1 MREVVLDEKDDL
13 RAYRT
18 VLTTMKDENMI
29 LLRRTC
35 STCCSY
41 NGGECMNM
49 VSFIVSGSHA
59 RDPLP
64 NDVCDDHMT
73 QRESDAED
81 AAIALFWQR
90 LGIAPQLG
98 RVSD

>member
-1 MREVVLDEKDDL
+1 M
-13 RAYRT
+13 T
-18 VLTTMKDENMI
+18 

-35 STCCSY
+35 SSCCSY
-41 NGGECMNM
+41 SDGECMNM
-49 VSFIVSGSHA
+49 VSFLMPGGGA
-59 RDPLP
+59 RDLLP

-81 AAIALFWQR
+81 AAIVVFWQR
-90 LGIAPQLG
+90 LGIAPRLG